1 MAIARRNDA
10 RDIRALARQVHR
22 RWKEYRRRHP
32 GMSLP
37 IDDTLSRI
45 LEHDPAYRPMR
56 PRAAERRRP
65 PLRNP
70 GVFTLKAIANA
81 LETTVGDLLGEPGY
95 ATPRDALSISDRRK
109 LRDTVDLLRRLFD
122 LDDDAIGPM
131 TASAQTSPFGFAVED
146 FIVRELG
153 TPEPLRVWVAAA
165 GADPTQTLREWQDP
179 RLQTFRVIGDAMAPE
194 APNGSTVLIDVER
207 TTPAEGELVVVYV
220 TGEGGLLGRWHTENG
235 RPSLMRSNPAHPP
248 AILGDADDWIVLGTV
263 TAVVAKTEI
272 HRSRS

>member
-1 MAIARRNDA
+1 MAIARRNDV

-56 PRAAERRRP
+56 PRAAERRRL

-109 LRDTVDLLRRLFD
+109 LRDAVHLLRRLFD
-122 LDDDAIGPM
+122 LDDDAIGPT
-131 TASAQTSPFGFAVED
+131 TAPAQTSPFGFAVED

-165 GADPTQTLREWQDP
+165 GADPTQTLREWHDP
-179 RLQTFRVIGDAMAPE
+179 RLQTFRVIGDAMAPV

-207 TTPAEGELVVVYV
+207 TTPAEGELVAVYV
-220 TGEGGLLGRWHTENG
+220 MDEGGLLGRWHTENG

-248 AILGDADDWIVLGTV
+248 AILSDADDWIVLGTV
-263 TAVVAKTEI
+263 TAVIAKAEI
-272 HRSRS
+272 HRLRS